1 MGVETGD
8 KISDLNPL
16 WPLGTDPV
24 SQGDDHVRLIKGVLQ
39 NDAVSKSE
47 DGVIDGDLTVD
58 ALAAETVN
66 ADTVN
71 AETVNADTVNIEDD
85 LNVTSS
91 GFGGSFESVL
101 TAKQSRPSKS
111 LEQNLITSATDALAA
126 WSGFQFEISKG
137 DSTADTDLVASI
149 TRDGVGV
156 TGGLAVSDD
165 ATFSGNIVSGGYV
178 KVGDGFVSG
187 VESETLTYQAETQV
201 WSNTANNTE
210 HMRLDSSG
218 NLLVGKSVASKD
230 SIGVELKQDGRINA
244 TMAGSPLLLNRKTSD
259 GDIVVLQ
266 QDSATVASIGT
277 YLGSGRSQM
286 YIAAK
291 DIGLKFNDNVK
302 KIGPS
307 DENGV
312 SRDGELDWGDSSNRW
327 DDIYATNGTIQTS
340 DANEKQQIKTL
351 NDAEITAAKAISG
364 LFKTFKWNDAV
375 KVKTKAKARTHTGVI
390 AQEVE
395 QALTDA
401 GLNAGDYAFFIS
413 TDWVDEETGEQRNR
427 KGIRYPQLLSFVAAA
442 TEQRLTDLETR
453 MAALEAV

>member
-137 DSTADTDLVASI
+137 DSTADTDLIASI
-149 TRDGVGV
+149 TRDGLEV
-156 TGGLAVSDD
+156 TGDLEA
-165 ATFSGNIVSGGYV
+165 SGDLTAANIR
-178 KVGDGFVSG
+178 
-187 VESETLTYQAETQV
+187 A
-201 WSNTANNTE
+201 
-210 HMRLDSSG
+210 
-218 NLLVGKSVASKD
+218 
-230 SIGVELKQDGRINA
+230 
-244 TMAGSPLLLNRKTSD
+244 
-259 GDIVVLQ
+259 
-266 QDSATVASIGT
+266 
-277 YLGSGRSQM
+277 
-286 YIAAK
+286 
-291 DIGLKFNDNVK
+291 
-302 KIGPS
+302 
-307 DENGV
+307 DE
-312 SRDGELDWGDSSNRW
+312 
-327 DDIYATNGTIQTS
+327 IS
-340 DANEKQQIKTL
+340 DAAGTGPIELTKQS
-351 NDAEITAAKAISG
+351 AAKAYQFTDTDNTILLMES
-364 LFKTFKWNDAV
+364 FNV
-375 KVKTKAKARTHTGVI
+375 SSI
-390 AQEVE
+390 E
-395 QALTDA
+395 DA
-401 GLNAGDYAFFIS
+401 GSGQLRTNYTSAFESANFIEMASAQIGLNSGSGAFIASVVTTATRTASRSRIDMYQAGAGDY
-413 TDWVDEETGEQRNR
+413 GR
-427 KGIRYPQLLSFVAAA
+427 QLSSVSYG
-442 TEQRLTDLETR
+442 DL
-453 MAALEAV
+453 A